1 MPFYYNPGGG
11 ADKINI
17 SNELGISSRQ
27 NTGNVWPRNQTVHEN
42 YYKGSVLRNISTNNV
57 KYININNN
65 TLDSKA
71 GNTSFKVDGN
81 DVGNNLHAKIIIFQ
95 ANRHSNSI
103 THNFAGG
110 YHNNYNNNDYHT
122 YRYGNAASWWVNISN
137 VYNHVAFVVQGA
149 GGGGGYSNTSN
160 GNGWSGGGGG
170 GGAMVMSGK
179 QAIANA
185 WVNRTFYVEVG
196 AGGRSGTHYKY
207 AGNDIGPEGG
217 GRSIVHYYFPGGNNT
232 WGYYLLANG
241 GSGAHSNHYSGAGGN
256 YGGNGAWEGGA
267 AGGGGANGAQ
277 GAGWVVS
284 GGAGGGIVLVNNN
297 GNAKSYHTTRYHY
310 LGGYGGVNN
319 NPGVPGGGTNT
330 SNVDWNYHGGPVTFN
345 APNQNNT
352 AGGGG
357 AGAGGNNKGNGR
369 PGKPGGPGAD
379 GYVAMFLYVS

>member
-11 ADKINI
+11 ADRIDI

-27 NTGNVWPRNQTVHEN
+27 NTGGLWQRNKKVHEN
-42 YYKGSVLRNISTNNV
+42 YYKGSVLRNIASNNV
-57 KYININNN
+57 TYINIDNN
-65 TLDSKA
+65 TLDRKA
-71 GNTSFKVDGN
+71 GDTYFKVGGN

-95 ANRHSNSI
+95 ANRHRNYI
-103 THNFAGG
+103 THNWASG
-110 YHNNYNNNDYHT
+110 YHTNYNGNDYHT
-122 YRYGNAASWWVNISN
+122 YRYGNAAAWWVNISN
-137 VYNHVAFVVQGA
+137 VYNHVAFVVQAA

-179 QAIANA
+179 QSIANH
-185 WVNRTFYVEVG
+185 WRNRNFYVYVG
-196 AGGRSGTHYKY
+196 AGGRSGTHHKY
-207 AGNDIGPEGG
+207 AGNDIGPESG
-217 GRSIVHYYFPGGNNT
+217 GRSTVYYHFPAGN
-232 WGYYLLANG
+232 GYWNQYLSANG

-256 YGGNGAWEGGA
+256 YGGNGAWAGGA
-267 AGGGGANGAQ
+267 TGGAGGNGAV

-284 GGAGGGIVLVNNN
+284 GGAGAGHNLAHSN
-297 GNAKSYHTTRYHY
+297 GNAKSYHTLRYRY

-319 NPGVPGGGTNT
+319 QPGVPGGGTDNG
-330 SNVDWNYHGGPVTFN
+330 NVDWNYHGGPVRFN

-352 AGGGG
+352 SGGGG